1 MLLFSWFVCGFC
13 CWGCGIFIR
22 FFFSLHFLLPHL
34 CTLSWPDIKNCCKM
48 KKLTAEMVS
57 SLFMIPSAR
66 QLSRCVITSVFLYA
80 NLLGAVQIQ
89 TKKEK
94 RKEETL
100 DKQTICSCSTT
111 DAWIPTDLC
120 LVINEDLCFKLFL
133 FSGL

>member
-1 MLLFSWFVCGFC
+1 
-13 CWGCGIFIR
+13 
-22 FFFSLHFLLPHL
+22 
-34 CTLSWPDIKNCCKM
+34 M
-48 KKLTAEMVS
+48 KKLPAKMVS
-57 SLFMIPSAR
+57 SLFMIPPAC

-80 NLLGAVQIQ
+80 DVLGAVQIQ

-100 DKQTICSCSTT
+100 DKQTVCSCSTT

-120 LVINEDLCFKLFL
+120 LVINEDLCLKLFL